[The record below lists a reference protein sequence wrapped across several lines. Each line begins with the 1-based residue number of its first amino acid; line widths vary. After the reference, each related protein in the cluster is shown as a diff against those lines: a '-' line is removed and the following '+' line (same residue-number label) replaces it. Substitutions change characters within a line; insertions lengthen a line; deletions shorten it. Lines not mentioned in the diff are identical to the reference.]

1 MKYFKIAKFCAVITF
16 NMALVSTFWVFADT
30 DFPLHGR
37 VSYDG
42 ESTLIR
48 GMDDEDWSRA
58 TLNTLVLTGDT
69 LWVDKGGSTEIEFP
83 EGVFF
88 RMADAS
94 KAKIVKISPELSIYG
109 ITGSFYVER
118 VLRSSGTVRF
128 TTPSCNIT
136 FDPDTCVRIDI
147 GESGTT
153 RVSTR
158 WGKVYV
164 TTERGG
170 NEVVSSGK
178 QCWVDVGYLPSE
190 VVSFATTEMD
200 SFDRWNQGRSELL
213 SAPVKT
219 PPKYVEVTNRT
230 IGYTELSRYGDW
242 VLIDERYYWRPTVV
256 INYVPYRTGYWTY
269 VSPIGSVWVETY
281 PFGYITTHY
290 GRWVYYDSYG
300 WVWGYDPVWSPAWV
314 ATVRCGD
321 YFIWTPVDFY
331 CRPVRVSTGVSFAVG
346 GLNFYVGAC
355 SYVPATYVYTS
366 PYYIAPVAPTV
377 VNYIINNPTNVYVW
391 NIERY
396 PSQRIRIP
404 YQNSM
409 PMVRDYN
416 PPRTIR
422 GIANYNNSGIL
433 ARARVEELESYFTR
447 RTSTQGFRSQTGM
460 PSSAMRTAM
469 LNERSSS
476 FREVRLNTTSPEA
489 TATRFAPEVLSQR
502 GSSTDRSS
510 IRGKEIDTG
519 FTRAIE
525 RNTQIQSVRENIGSP
540 VRSADVRNTLRS
552 ESSPTRVLNPPA
564 VNRGIRNAF
573 SEIPNQS
580 EGVSRKGIESPSF
593 SRLDMNG
600 ERKPR
605 EYDPSGGG
613 STTSPTRTTP
623 RNDSGSGTTNRDR
636 DNTTPR
642 SIPTDRNNPGSRGNT
657 RGSGLN
663 WDNMKQTPTDIGTY
677 GSVRNQHETPQR
689 TSVPEFQIRSTDG
702 NRGAGTFSRGTLREA
717 NVNIFPERT
726 SISGNS
732 GISVR
737 TLPPQKDMSFS
748 VPDVPRG
755 NTSFGISRNTNKNSI
770 SSFPSFNRNSLSTRS
785 FSVTP
790 PSSSA
795 TTMSSPPIER
805 NSAPSSFSVP
815 KVNTPSF
822 ATPSTPSFQRQSPG
836 FSNGRSSLGG
846 RGIR

>member
-1 MKYFKIAKFCAVITF
+1 MRYFKIKKFYAIVIL
-16 NMALVSTFWVFADT
+16 NMALASTIWVFADA

-37 VSYDG
+37 VSYDA
-42 ESTLIR
+42 ESTLIK

-94 KAKIVKISPELSIYG
+94 KAKIVQISPELSIYG
-109 ITGSFYVER
+109 ITGSFYIER

-128 TTPSCNIT
+128 TTPSCKIT
-136 FDPDTCVRIDI
+136 FDPNTCVRIDI

-158 WGKVYV
+158 WGKAYV

-213 SAPVKT
+213 SASVKT

-230 IGYTELSRYGDW
+230 IGYTDLSGYGDW
-242 VLIDERYYWRPTVV
+242 VLIEERYYWRPTVV
-256 INYVPYRTGYWTY
+256 VNYVPYRTGYWTY
-269 VSPIGSVWVETY
+269 VPAIGSVWVETY

-321 YFIWTPVDFY
+321 YFVWSPVDFY

-377 VNYIINNPTNVYVW
+377 VNYIITNPTNVYIW

-396 PSQRIRIP
+396 PSPRIRIP

-422 GIANYNNSGIL
+422 GISNYNNSGML
-433 ARARVEELESYFTR
+433 ARARVDELESYFAR
-447 RTSTQGFRSQTGM
+447 RTSTQGFRGQAGM
-460 PSSAMRTAM
+460 STSVMRTAM
-469 LNERSSS
+469 LNDRSAS
-476 FREVRLNTTSPEA
+476 FREVRLNNTSPRA
-489 TATRFAPEVLSQR
+489 TTVRFNPESSSQR
-502 GSSTDRSS
+502 SFTVDRSS
-510 IRGKEIDTG
+510 IQGKEIDTG

-525 RNTQIQSVRENIGSP
+525 RNAQIRSDRENAISSL
-540 VRSADVRNTLRS
+540 RSADVRNTLRS
-552 ESSPTRVLNPPA
+552 ESSPTRVVNTPT
-564 VNRGIRNAF
+564 VNREIRN
-573 SEIPNQS
+573 SLSGTSNRS
-580 EGVSRKGIESPSF
+580 EGISRKGIESPSL
-593 SRLDMNG
+593 SRLDMDG

-605 EYDPSGGG
+605 DYNPSGSG

-636 DNTTPR
+636 GNTTPR
-642 SIPTDRNNPGSRGNT
+642 STPTDRNSPSNRGNT

-663 WDNMKQTPTDIGTY
+663 WDNIKQTPLDRETF
-677 GSVRNQHETPQR
+677 GSIRTREESPQR
-689 TSVPEFQIRSTDG
+689 TSVPDFQIRSTDS
-702 NRGAGTFSRGTLREA
+702 NRGANTFSTRSMNEA
-717 NVNIFPERT
+717 NMNIPHER
-726 SISGNS
+726 SSVRENS

-737 TLPPQKDMSFS
+737 TLPPQKYTSTSVPNTPRENTSLFSPRNTSNNTSFS
-748 VPDVPRG
+748 VP
-755 NTSFGISRNTNKNSI
+755 
-770 SSFPSFNRNSLSTRS
+770 SFNRDNLGMSRS
-785 FSVTP
+785 P
-790 PSSSA
+790 I
-795 TTMSSPPIER
+795 SSPPSRPTTVDMPRVER

-815 KVNTPSF
+815 KINTPSF
-822 ATPSTPSFQRQSPG
+822 ATPSAPSFQRQLPG
-836 FSNGRSSLGG
+836 FSTGRSSIGG